1 LTGVG
6 PTGDGRRGRARN
18 LVTRV
23 DGKLVNVAR
32 KIGQILVCAHG

>member
-1 LTGVG
+1 LSGVG
-6 PTGDGRRGRARN
+6 PIEGGKGRPARN

>member
-1 LTGVG
+1 LSGVG
-6 PTGDGRRGRARN
+6 PTSPRRGARN

-32 KIGQILVCAHG
+32 KMGQVLVCAHG